1 MAKTAEK
8 NLWNSMRVALKVFG
22 ADLHYTRIENS
33 VSDGFPDV
41 ELQLLEDGVSY
52 HATTELK
59 TAARPGK
66 PGTPVSVGIRPGQ
79 IQWLKKRWRVQGSAW
94 ILLQVGSG
102 RELARYLIP
111 GDLALD
117 VSTGVPESTLLC
129 YSVCKPNDPLDRITR
144 IACTYRWKES

>member
-8 NLWNSMRVALKVFG
+8 NLWNSMRTALKVFG

-59 TAARPGK
+59 TAARPVHFE
-66 PGTPVSVGIRPGQ
+66 TSVSVGVRPGQ
-79 IQWLKKRWRVQGSAW
+79 VRWLKKRWRVRGSAW

-102 RELARYLIP
+102 RDLARYLIP
-111 GDLALD
+111 GDLAED
-117 VSTGVPESTLLC
+117 VSNGVPESTLLR
-129 YSVCKPNDPLDRITR
+129 YSVCEPNDPLDRIVR
-144 IACTYRWKES
+144 IACTHRWKEP